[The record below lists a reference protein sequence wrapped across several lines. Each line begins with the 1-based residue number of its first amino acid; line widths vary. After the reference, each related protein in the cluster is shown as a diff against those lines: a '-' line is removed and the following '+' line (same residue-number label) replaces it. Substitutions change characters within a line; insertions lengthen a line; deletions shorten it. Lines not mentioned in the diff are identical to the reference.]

1 MGGGRASGALRA
13 LAIAAA
19 PLAALALVRWGG
31 ARGLAWPA
39 LGALALG
46 AALRARAAAPGER
59 LSACA
64 PFVPAALLAALTAL
78 ADDERYLLTTPAL
91 VSATV
96 LVAFAT
102 SLRPGQVPMI
112 ERFARVAGE
121 RLTPGADLA
130 PATVRHC
137 RRFTRAW
144 TVFLA
149 LNTAVAAALAWHS
162 PIAWWAA
169 YTGGVAYVFM
179 GALFVAE
186 RVARARLARTA
197 PLAVP
202 RAAESAGAVEP

>member
-59 LSACA
+59 LAACA
-64 PFVPAALLAALTAL
+64 PFAPAALLAAITAL

-96 LVAFAT
+96 LVGFAN

-112 ERFARVAGE
+112 ERFARLVGQ
-121 RLTPGADLA
+121 RLTPGADLS
-130 PATVRHC
+130 PWTVRHC

-144 TVFLA
+144 CAFLA
-149 LNTAVAAALAWHS
+149 LNTAVTAALAWFA
-162 PIAWWAA
+162 PIGWWAA
-169 YTGGVAYVFM
+169 YTGGVAYVLT
-179 GALFVAE
+179 GALFLAE
-186 RVARARLARTA
+186 RVARARLARHV
-197 PLAVP
+197 PLVVP
-202 RAAESAGAVEP
+202 RAAESAGALEP